1 MGYTERRARRSL
13 LPEKKEE
20 QELIKE
26 LEAMR
31 IPTAAYCRLSMEGDE
46 SIENQIQL
54 VEGYIQDS
62 PDLLLV
68 DTYVDNGFTGTSFD
82 RPEWNRLM
90 LDVQQGRINAIVVK
104 DLSRFGRHYVE
115 AGRYIN
121 DIFPKLGVRFIAITD
136 DFDNTRA
143 SDRDDLIVPVKNMVN
158 YYYARD
164 MSQKVHATFEEKKK
178 SGELLGAPAFGYF
191 RANTEVQRN
200 LLRIDEEHAPIV
212 RMMYRWAAAGVDMS
226 DIARRLNLMGVP
238 SPWGCRWRDQNLRLI
253 LSNPVYYGTFI
264 SGKWVV
270 NMHQRTKTDRESW
283 LVFEDH
289 HEGLVSRE
297 LWDAAQE
304 KMKVKVRGEKIP
316 KALDGLLYCSTCGRQ
331 LGVRRQSGKVIYHC
345 PMHTGQ
351 GLLKTGSAPLTRA
364 PQIVETELKKMVL
377 RECRDYMKWIE
388 GCREAIR
395 TADQNTG
402 LMGKL
407 KRKSISLMKQKKEA
421 ESTLMQIYQDYR
433 DGMLDM
439 QSFMDLREQ
448 LSNEKANAEKE
459 ITDILS
465 MQRQTKIR
473 VKKVREFLTTIDG
486 LVFYSWNEELLRRIV
501 EKVELKPDGTVKVA
515 LMMKD
520 EIEKLTMED

>member
-1 MGYTERRARRSL
+1 
-13 LPEKKEE
+13 
-20 QELIKE
+20 
-26 LEAMR
+26 MR
-31 IPTAAYCRLSMEGDE
+31 IPTAAYFRLSMEGEE

-68 DTYVDNGFTGTSFD
+68 DTYVDNGFTGTNFD

-136 DFDNTRA
+136 DFDNTRP
-143 SDRDDLIVPVKNMVN
+143 SDRDDLIVPVKNMLN

-178 SGELLGAPAFGYF
+178 IGEVLGTPAFGFF
-191 RANTEVQRN
+191 RANTVAQRN

-212 RMMYRWAAAGVDMS
+212 RMMFRWTAMGVDLS

-238 SPWGCRWRDQNLRLI
+238 SPGGCLWNERNLKRM
-253 LSNPVYYGTFI
+253 LSSPVYYGDFI
-264 SGKWVV
+264 TGRWVS
-270 NMHQRTKTDRESW
+270 NMHEKTETDRESW

-316 KALDGLLYCSTCGRQ
+316 KALDGLLYCATCGRQ
-331 LGVRRQSGKVIYHC
+331 LAVRRQSGKVIYHC

-351 GLLKTGSAPLTRA
+351 GLQKTGSAPLSRA
-364 PQIVETELKKMVL
+364 PQIVETELIKAVL
-377 RECRDYMKWIE
+377 KECRGYVKWIE
-388 GCREAIR
+388 GRREAIR

-402 LMGKL
+402 LMGSL
-407 KRKSISLMKQKKEA
+407 KKKSVSLMKQKKEA
-421 ESTLMQIYQDYR
+421 ETTLMQIYQDYR

-448 LSNEKANAEKE
+448 LSNEKAKAEKE
-459 ITDILS
+459 ITDVLS
-465 MQRQTKIR
+465 LQRQTKIR
-473 VKKVREFLTTIDG
+473 VKKVREFLSTIDG

-515 LMMKD
+515 LLMRD